1 VKSKYYSGRAKKGY
15 VYDVLVNEVKTVDK
29 DMNCDA
35 VLNKLTAF
43 L

>member
-1 VKSKYYSGRAKKGY
+1 
-15 VYDVLVNEVKTVDK
+15 VLVNEVKTVDK

-43 L
+43 LWLWIYFFLPTIVVVAT